1 MAISYYHIIDRKEC
15 DLRKY
20 YSIWLCII
28 SKDITKKLKR
38 LEEEDED
45 KPKKQDKSYYR

>member
-28 SKDITKKLKR
+28 SKDITSVAQIA
-38 LEEEDED
+38 
-45 KPKKQDKSYYR
+45 KQNG